1 MEEEQDLQQLLGQLE
16 GIEPENIPDQVAQIA
31 EPELGQVSEPEI
43 GPEQDSN
50 AILPE
55 PIEAQLIVKD
65 EPEVPRPININ
76 KYLDRLD
83 GVTDEVLNACRSDRQ
98 EAQEVILLLRSQ
110 INEAITNNK
119 QPSRMWVDGLVKAVE
134 VKSTVNMTAVKII
147 EANAKILA
155 ATKASGTNVQVN
167 NNSVTVAGTDMD
179 LEKILDEPLTSD
191 DEY

>member
-1 MEEEQDLQQLLGQLE
+1 MEDDNTDLQQLLGQLE
-16 GIEPENIPDQVAQIA
+16 QIEPDNIPEEMISTQQNAAVETEINAEVKAEIA
-31 EPELGQVSEPEI
+31 TPAS
-43 GPEQDSN
+43 
-50 AILPE
+50 AILVPAKE
-55 PIEAQLIVKD
+55 EFEA
-65 EPEVPRPININ
+65 PRPININ

-98 EAQEVILLLRSQ
+98 EAQEVIHLLRGQ
-110 INEAITNNK
+110 INDAIINNK

-134 VKSTVNMTAVKII
+134 VKSLVNMTAVKII

-155 ATKASGTNVQVN
+155 ATKAGSTNVQVN
-167 NNSVTVAGTDMD
+167 NNNVTVAGTDKD

>member
-1 MEEEQDLQQLLGQLE
+1 MKEEQDLQQLLGQLE
-16 GIEPENIPDQVAQIA
+16 GIEPENIPEQVAQIA
-31 EPELGQVSEPEI
+31 EPQPEP
-43 GPEQDSN
+43 GPEQEPK
-50 AILPE
+50 AIIPE
-55 PIEAQLIVKD
+55 PIEAQLIAKD
-65 EPEVPRPININ
+65 EPEAPRPININ

-134 VKSTVNMTAVKII
+134 VKSLVNMTAVKII

-155 ATKASGTNVQVN
+155 ATKAGGTNVQVN
-167 NNSVTVAGTDMD
+167 NNSVTVAGTDKD

-191 DEY
+191 DEF

>member
-1 MEEEQDLQQLLGQLE
+1 MEEEHDLQQLLGQLE
-16 GIEPENIPDQVAQIA
+16 GIEPNNVPEQVAEIVSEPKQEAQIA
-31 EPELGQVSEPEI
+31 AVVPQ
-43 GPEQDSN
+43 
-50 AILPE
+50 
-55 PIEAQLIVKD
+55 PIEAQVVVKE
-65 EPEVPRPININ
+65 EPEAPRPVNIN

-134 VKSTVNMTAVKII
+134 VKSLVNMTAVKII

-155 ATKASGTNVQVN
+155 ATKAGGTNVQVN
-167 NNSVTVAGTDMD
+167 NNSVTVAGTDKD

-191 DEY
+191 DEF